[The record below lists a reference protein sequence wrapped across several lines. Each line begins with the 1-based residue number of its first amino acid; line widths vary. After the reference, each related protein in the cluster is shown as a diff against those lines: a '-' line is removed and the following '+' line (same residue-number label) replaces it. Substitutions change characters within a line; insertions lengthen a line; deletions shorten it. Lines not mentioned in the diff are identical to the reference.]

1 MLRITLRLPSGT
13 PEALRAAVCKRL
25 GVGMDALE
33 ILPRKR
39 SVDARGTPVFVWT
52 ADLRFADQGTEKFLL
67 RRDSGLLSVSPEEQ
81 PYRFPAEQAVLPERP
96 VVVGFGPAGIFCAL
110 LLAQCGLHP
119 VVLERGGPLE
129 ERVPAVEKFF
139 REGVL
144 DPSCN
149 IQFGEG
155 GAGAFSDGKLNT
167 LIKDRSFRGTF
178 VLERLVAAGAPEE
191 LLWQSKPHIGT
202 DLLRGVLRNLR
213 REICSLGGEVRFR
226 TKVTGLLSTD
236 GRVRGV
242 VCADGKTVPSGTVV
256 LAIGHSARDTF
267 RSLRAQGISMERK
280 PFSVGVRIEHP
291 QSCINRSQYGRE
303 CLPGFPAADY
313 KLAAH
318 TRDGR
323 TVYTFCMCPGG
334 VVVAAASEEG
344 GVVTNGMS
352 CHARDGEN
360 ANSALLCEVL
370 PSDLPNGLFAGLEFQ
385 RKLEQEAFRAG
396 GGGFRAPAQTVGDFL
411 ACRPSTS
418 FGGVKPT
425 YSRGVTP
432 CDLRTILPG
441 FVSESLAEA
450 LPLFGSRLRGFD
462 RPDAVL
468 TGVESRS
475 TSPVRILR
483 GETMQSL
490 SLAGLYPIGEGAGY
504 AGGIISAA
512 IDGVKCAEAIVRSA
526 NGKSFCGGSRDFS
539 RKAP

>member
-13 PEALRAAVCKRL
+13 PEALRAAVCKKL
-25 GVGMDALE
+25 GVGADALAV
-33 ILPRKR
+33 LPRKR
-39 SVDARGTPVFVWT
+39 SVDARGTPTFVWT
-52 ADLRFADQGTEKFLL
+52 ADLRFADPETEAFLL
-67 RRDSGLLSVSPEEQ
+67 RKHGESLSVPPEEV
-81 PYRFPAEQAVLPERP
+81 PYRFPTAQAVLPERP

-110 LLAQCGLHP
+110 LLARCGLRP
-119 VVLERGGPLE
+119 IVLERGGPLE
-129 ERVPAVEKFF
+129 ERVPAVETFF
-139 REGVL
+139 REGLL

-167 LIKDRSFRGTF
+167 LVKDRSFRGTF
-178 VLERLVAAGAPEE
+178 VLEQLVSAGAPEE

-202 DLLRGVLRNLR
+202 DLLREVLKNLR
-213 REICSLGGEVRFR
+213 REICALGGEVRFR
-226 TKVTGLLSTD
+226 TQAAGLLAAD

-242 VCADGKTVPSGTVV
+242 VCADGEIVSGGTVV
-256 LAIGHSARDTF
+256 LAVGHSARDTF
-267 RSLRAQGISMERK
+267 RALHAQGIPMERK

-303 CLPGFPAADY
+303 RLPGFPAADY
-313 KLAAH
+313 KLVAH
-318 TRDGR
+318 TRNGR

-334 VVVAAASEEG
+334 VVVAAASEPG

-352 CHARDGEN
+352 YHARDGEN

-370 PSDLPNGLFAGLEFQ
+370 PSDLPDGLFAGLVFQ
-385 RKLEQEAFRAG
+385 RELEQAAFRAG

-411 ACRPSTS
+411 AGKTGTA
-418 FGGVKPT
+418 FGGVRPT

-432 CDLRTILPG
+432 CDLRTVLPA
-441 FVSESLAEA
+441 FVSASLAEA
-450 LPLFGSRLRGFD
+450 LPLFGRKLHGFD

-475 TSPVRILR
+475 TSPIRILR
-483 GETMQSL
+483 GETMQSP

-504 AGGIISAA
+504 AGGIVSAA

-526 NGKSFCGGSRDFS
+526 SRD
-539 RKAP
+539 ALP

>member
-13 PEALRAAVCKRL
+13 PDALRAAVCKQL
-25 GVGMDALE
+25 GVGADAVAV
-33 ILPRKR
+33 LPRKR

-52 ADLRFADQGTEKFLL
+52 ADLRFADPETENFLL
-67 RRDSGLLSVSPEEQ
+67 RTRGESLSVPPEEV
-81 PYRFPAEQAVLPERP
+81 PYRFPAARAVLPERP

-110 LLAQCGLHP
+110 LLARCGLRP
-119 VVLERGGPLE
+119 IVLERGGPLE
-129 ERVPAVEKFF
+129 ERVSAVETFF

-167 LIKDRSFRGTF
+167 LVKDRSFRGTF
-178 VLERLVAAGAPEE
+178 VLEQLVAAGAPEE

-202 DLLRGVLRNLR
+202 DLLREVLKNLR
-213 REICSLGGEVRFR
+213 REICARGGEVRFR
-226 TKVTGLLSTD
+226 TQATGLLAAD

-242 VCADGKTVPSGTVV
+242 VCADGGTVSSGTVV
-256 LAIGHSARDTF
+256 LAVGHSARDTF
-267 RSLRAQGISMERK
+267 RALHAQGIPMERK

-291 QSCINRSQYGRE
+291 QSCINRAQYGRE
-303 CLPGFPAADY
+303 RLPGFPAADY
-313 KLAAH
+313 KLVAH
-318 TRDGR
+318 TRNGR

-334 VVVAAASEEG
+334 VVVAAASEAG

-352 CHARDGEN
+352 YHARDGEN

-370 PSDLPNGLFAGLEFQ
+370 PSDLPDGLFAGLTFQ
-385 RKLEQEAFRAG
+385 RELEQAAFRAG

-411 ACRPSTS
+411 AGQASTAFS
-418 FGGVKPT
+418 SVRPT

-432 CDLRTILPG
+432 CDLRAFLPA
-441 FVSESLAEA
+441 FVSASLAEA
-450 LPLFGSRLRGFD
+450 LPLFGRKLRGFD

-475 TSPVRILR
+475 TSPIRILR
-483 GETMQSL
+483 GETMQSP

-504 AGGIISAA
+504 AGGIVSAA
-512 IDGVKCAEAIVRSA
+512 IDGVKCAETIVLSA
-526 NGKSFCGGSRDFS
+526 NREGTF
-539 RKAP
+539 